1 MARQLS
7 RLQKASVL
15 VPMAVLVGAWGAV
28 VTSSG
33 LATAAGGS
41 DADVIPDVASN
52 PFDQPASVQDTE
64 GGIDRRAGAD
74 GAVSTLSSNGIPSAA
89 LEAYRRAESLL
100 SESDKSC
107 KLPWSL
113 VAAIGRVESNH
124 GRSNGNALTA
134 DGLAKPGIYGVP
146 LNGNGVARISDTDQ
160 GAFDQDSVWDRAVG
174 PMQFIPGT
182 WSSAGVDSDN
192 DGKKNPQDIDDA
204 ATAAGVYLCAGSGDL
219 STDSGARSA
228 AHRYNHSDSYVDLV
242 MKISAAYAAGAFSQ
256 SPDGYPSATVITS
269 KSNDQTLTPKQRASA
284 KKKQKKDEEQSNG
297 GSPSPGTPKPEP
309 TTETPSP
316 FDTEA
321 YAEDIEALYV
331 AANGRPIREW
341 CDADLTTWQCHY
353 DGIRALSESRLDI
366 LLTAP
371 ADITVQQAA
380 DMSQQAR
387 LAWFTIVGG
396 EFPQLATIVTF
407 VNGTE
412 TGATNRADV
421 PLPNP

>member
-15 VPMAVLVGAWGAV
+15 VPMAILVGAWGAV

-41 DADVIPDVASN
+41 DVVPDVASN
-52 PFDQPASVQDTE
+52 PFDQPATVQGTQ
-64 GGIDRRAGAD
+64 GGIDPRAGAD

-89 LEAYRRAESLL
+89 LEAYRRAETLL
-100 SESDKSC
+100 STADKNC
-107 KLPWSL
+107 KLPWNL

-146 LNGNGVARISDTDQ
+146 LNGIGVAKILDTDR
-160 GAFDQDSVWDRAVG
+160 GAFDKDTVWDRAVG

-182 WSSAGVDSDN
+182 WSSAGIDSDN

-204 ATAAGVYLCAGSGDL
+204 AAAAGVYLCAGSDDL
-219 STDSGARSA
+219 STDPGARSA

-242 MKISAAYAAGAFSQ
+242 MKISAAYAAGDFSQ
-256 SPDGYPSATVITS
+256 SPDGYPSSSIITS
-269 KSNDQTLTPKQRASA
+269 QSNDQTLSPQQRTTA
-284 KKKQKKDEEQSNG
+284 KKKQKKAEEQSNG
-297 GSPSPGTPKPEP
+297 SNPRPGKPKPEP
-309 TTETPSP
+309 TSETPPP
-316 FDTEA
+316 FDTET
-321 YAEDIEALYV
+321 YAEDIEALYIET
-331 AANGRPIREW
+331 NGRPIREL
-341 CDADLTTWQCHY
+341 CDADLTKWQCHY
-353 DGIRALSESRLDI
+353 DGIKALSESRLDI
-366 LLTAP
+366 VLTAP
-371 ADITVQQAA
+371 ADITVRQAE

-396 EFPQLATIVTF
+396 EFSELDTIVTF

-412 TGATNRADV
+412 TGTTDRAGV